1 MDYGLYQPGDEMW
14 TYGYVF
20 IISTARENF
29 TLCLENMIN
38 ISKTYNHLRLGLE
51 EPI

>member
-20 IISTARENF
+20 IISTACENF
-29 TLCLENMIN
+29 MLCLENMIN
-38 ISKTYNHLRLGLE
+38 ISKKYNHLILGLE
-51 EPI
+51 ELI